1 MTLRRMSLFAL
12 VLAATATARAQQP
25 GTFIAGAPAS
35 QEPRPNDPL
44 MSNLFPPELIMQ
56 NQDAI
61 KLTDDQRQYIIT
73 EIQRVQTIATGVQ
86 WRLQA
91 AMERL
96 GVAVHADK
104 PEEALVLAQLD
115 SVLALERDMKRAQIG
130 LLVRLKGHLTS
141 DQQAALRQRMP
152 PHDD

>member
-1 MTLRRMSLFAL
+1 MNFRHVGIVAL
-12 VLAATATARAQQP
+12 IVTAVSTANAQTVPIGAVPTRAP
-25 GTFIAGAPAS
+25 GT
-35 QEPRPNDPL
+35 DPL
-44 MSNLFPPELIMQ
+44 MGNLFPPEIIMQ

-73 EIQRVQTIATGVQ
+73 EIQRVQTQATSVQ

-96 GVAVHADK
+96 GTSVHPDK
-104 PEEALVLAQLD
+104 PEEPAVLSQLD
-115 SVLALERDMKRAQIG
+115 SVLALEREMKRAQIG
-130 LLVRLKGHLTS
+130 LLVRLKSHLTA
-141 DQQAALRQRMP
+141 DQQATLRRLMT